1 MSDNIEFMSVDD
13 MKSALDVFAPF
24 EGAKLKHRETNGYY
38 TVTCFVFREDDMSV
52 QVVYESAHRPPVRFA
67 RPVAELF
74 DGRFEIR
81 RA

>member
-1 MSDNIEFMSVDD
+1 MAATELMSLDE
-13 MKSALDVFAPF
+13 MKAALDVFAPF
-24 EGAKLKHRETNGYY
+24 EGAKLKHTASTSYY
-38 TVTCFVFREDDMSV
+38 TVSYFAFREEDMSIL
-52 QVVYESAHRPPVRFA
+52 VVYESAHRPPVRFA